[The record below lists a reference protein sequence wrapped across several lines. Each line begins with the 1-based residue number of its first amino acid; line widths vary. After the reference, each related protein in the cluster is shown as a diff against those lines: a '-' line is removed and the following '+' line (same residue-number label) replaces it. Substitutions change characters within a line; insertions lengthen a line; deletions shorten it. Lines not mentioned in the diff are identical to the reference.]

1 MSEGMMKKLWVLLWI
16 VLALTACTSGEASL
30 STPEATMDPAI
41 AEDLAAVETELSR
54 LAETNLDWLSEQTGW
69 LHYVVTPDDVG
80 DPLFRF
86 TAQDCWYRM
95 EEGRVIEGIQVVIS
109 PAENEEIQRY
119 VMNDEGYRGEL
130 QELRKNGLDSQAHA
144 IPYEANW
151 EVTNISWSYMDTM
164 VLQGMKQFIAEIEA
178 LEEEFEGELCL
189 RIRMRFEGDPD
200 LRALGLPPGYGKI
213 GKEENYYY
221 SLSTGNR
228 LSYSRAFINEDGTL
242 DTGTSFSEQWEWVE
256 SPGQET
262 LDSVETG
269 LEELDFYIRLFS
281 QE

>member
-1 MSEGMMKKLWVLLWI
+1 MKKLWV
-16 VLALTACTSGEASL
+16 VLCVVLVLTACTSEPTSL
-30 STPEATMDPAI
+30 STPETTLVPAI
-41 AEDLAAVETELSR
+41 AEDLAEVEEELTQ
-54 LAETNLDWLSEQTGW
+54 LAEINLKWLSERTGW

-86 TAQDCWYRM
+86 TSQDCWYQM
-95 EEGRVIEGIQVVIS
+95 DKGRVVEGIQTVVS
-109 PAENEEIQRY
+109 PASGEEVQRY
-119 VMNDEGYRGEL
+119 VINADGYRGEL
-130 QELRKNGLDSQAHA
+130 LELRKNGLDALSHA

-151 EVTNISWSYMDTM
+151 EAANISWSYMDTM
-164 VLQGMKQFIAEIEA
+164 ILQGMKQFIVEIEA
-178 LEEEFEGELCL
+178 LDEVCEGELCI
-189 RIRMRFEGDPD
+189 RIRVRFEGDPD

-228 LSYSRAFINEDGTL
+228 LSYSRAFINEDGTI
-242 DTGTSFSEQWEWVE
+242 DTATSFSERWAWVD

-262 LDSVETG
+262 LDSLETG
-269 LEELDFYIRLFS
+269 LEELDFYIQLFS